1 LLHRRSK
8 MAEKFGLN
16 GEVKELKIGRTFE
29 KNPGQSA
36 FHTVRYDFKP
46 ASVDSSR
53 DGVLTVDENKSVSI
67 TVPHLH
73 GNGQTNFRWVKS
85 THHVICRQVFD
96 EGFYYTLI
104 HLDMCLNV
112 FWETTIQKGPNY
124 IFDPYMTCKKKD
136 PEFRHP
142 LDSLDFK
149 FAHL

>member
-1 LLHRRSK
+1 

-29 KNPGQSA
+29 KNSGQSA

-73 GNGQTNFRWVKS
+73 GSGQTNFR
-85 THHVICRQVFD
+85 
-96 EGFYYTLI
+96 
-104 HLDMCLNV
+104 
-112 FWETTIQKGPNY
+112 
-124 IFDPYMTCKKKD
+124 
-136 PEFRHP
+136 
-142 LDSLDFK
+142 
-149 FAHL
+149 